1 MNFGGLSALLGFV
14 VIAWALWPWGTLFLL
29 PAVWWWWTRRR

>member
-29 PAVWWWWTRRR
+29 PTV